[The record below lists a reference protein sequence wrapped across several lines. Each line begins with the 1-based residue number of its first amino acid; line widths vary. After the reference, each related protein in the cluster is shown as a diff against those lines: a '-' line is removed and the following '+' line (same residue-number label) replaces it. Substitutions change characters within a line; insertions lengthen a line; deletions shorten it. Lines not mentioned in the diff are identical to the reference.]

1 MAWAADNIRK
11 RLMAMP
17 MAVALVPLIVGIG
30 FSCCAEVPTALW
42 GVAIGACIAA
52 AALRRTRAGVWLCA
66 AMFPLGAMLYA
77 LHTPPAIDYD
87 TPHLLTLRA
96 EGESVRGKER
106 NTTYAEIVGYDGK
119 RLTPAVRLVVR
130 SDTTLRLAKGDCL
143 SLRGQVRR
151 FSDRSADYAS
161 LMYHRGYAGVLWLD
175 EGQMFDFVPAT
186 PRGGLHEWA
195 VEKLTA
201 AAKPGDARAT
211 VVAMGA
217 GERSQM
223 SGELRR
229 AYSRSGLSH
238 LLAVS
243 GLHVGIVFLLVNAL
257 LHLVPL
263 LRHGNLWRC
272 AVAVGAIWL
281 YTALCGS
288 APSAVR
294 AAVMFTVLQ
303 AGIAFSRE
311 RVGLNT
317 LATAGVA
324 MLVCSPNLLFDTGFR
339 LSFVAVA
346 GIIAWGVPLM
356 RALRTRS
363 RVCNALI
370 DICIVGIVASLWTMP
385 IVSHTF
391 GIVPLAGIAL
401 NPAVVVSANIV
412 VLAAVVAL
420 LLPASVAGVAVVPAL
435 WCAEVQNA
443 MVGYAAQWAWCS
455 VDYRLSAVAVGA
467 IYALFVALTLLAW
480 GFARKAEQQA

>member
-1 MAWAADNIRK
+1 
-11 RLMAMP
+11 
-17 MAVALVPLIVGIG
+17 MAVALVPLVVGIG
-30 FSCCAEVPTALW
+30 FSCCVEVPTAVW
-42 GVAIGACIAA
+42 GVAVGACIAA
-52 AALRRTRAGVWLCA
+52 AALRRARAGAWLCA

-77 LHTPPAIDYD
+77 LHALPAIDYD
-87 TPHLLTLRA
+87 TPQQLSLRA
-96 EGESVRGKER
+96 EGATVRSGGY
-106 NTTYAEIVGYDGK
+106 NTTYAEIVECNGK
-119 RLTPAVRLVVR
+119 RPSPAVRLIVR
-130 SDTTLRLAKGDCL
+130 SDTTLRLAKGDRL
-143 SLRGQVRR
+143 SLCGRVRR

-161 LMYHRGYAGVLWLD
+161 LMYHRGYAGVVWLGA
-175 EGQMFDFVPAT
+175 GQTFDFVPAE
-186 PRGGLHEWA
+186 RGGLHEWA
-195 VEKLTA
+195 VGKLTA
-201 AAKPGDARAT
+201 AAKKSDARAT

-257 LHLVPL
+257 LRLVPL

-324 MLVCSPNLLFDTGFR
+324 MLVCAPNLLFDTGFR

-346 GIIAWGVPLM
+346 GIIAWGVPLC
-356 RALRTRS
+356 RALHTRF
-363 RVCNALI
+363 RLCNALI
-370 DICIVGIVASLWTMP
+370 DIMVIGIVASLWTMP
-385 IVSHTF
+385 IVSHSF
-391 GIVPLAGIAL
+391 GIVPTAGIAL

-412 VLAAVVAL
+412 VLSAVAAL
-420 LLPASVAGVAVVPAL
+420 LLPASVAGVALQPAL

-443 MVGYAAQWAWCS
+443 LVGYAAQWAWCS
-455 VDYRLSAVAVGA
+455 VDYRLPTVAVGA
-467 IYALFVALTLLAW
+467 IYALFVALTLFAW
-480 GFARKAEQQA
+480 GFARKAEQ